1 MALAV
6 KADLPAR
13 DKIVLLMLANRVN
26 SDTGRCT
33 PRIKL
38 LADDCG
44 MSESSCKAA
53 LKRLVELGLIE
64 IRNRF
69 DEGVQK
75 PNQYFLKLDGVGQ
88 ISTHPP
94 QDSTPGGSESDPGV
108 GQDLATESGSFE
120 SGSESD
126 SDQQAARIPYADIFN
141 AYAECLPALPQLKL
155 FDDDRKQA
163 IRRRWK
169 SDPRFQTVD
178 FWRRYFTFA
187 GKSDFLM
194 NQCKAIGFD
203 WLLKPANFKK
213 VLEGTYHDKQ

>member
-1 MALAV
+1 MSFEAMALAV

-38 LADDCG
+38 LAEDCG

-75 PNQYFLKLDGVGQ
+75 PNQYFLKLDG
-88 ISTHPP
+88 
-94 QDSTPGGSESDPGV
+94 
-108 GQDLATESGSFE
+108 
-120 SGSESD
+120 
-126 SDQQAARIPYADIFN
+126 
-141 AYAECLPALPQLKL
+141 
-155 FDDDRKQA
+155 
-163 IRRRWK
+163 
-169 SDPRFQTVD
+169 
-178 FWRRYFTFA
+178 
-187 GKSDFLM
+187 
-194 NQCKAIGFD
+194 
-203 WLLKPANFKK
+203 
-213 VLEGTYHDKQ
+213 